1 MRNIGSF
8 AFGVY
13 LAHIANDVTRDP
25 RIVLSVIFE
34 ESSKLFCGSFM
45 GLGAYMGFADI
56 TESSPDNDSS

>member
-1 MRNIGSF
+1 
-8 AFGVY
+8 
-13 LAHIANDVTRDP
+13 
-25 RIVLSVIFE
+25 VLSVIFE